1 MPYCNACGKYI
12 REGLLCPYCTRV
24 SPDDEYDPVPDEEER
39 DAASSPEELTDTSP
53 NGEEPGESEESAV
66 LTDEFQMSVDEEAAV
81 PPDPEADA
89 SEGAEAVGISHGGDA
104 PSEGNAPSGDRRSAG
119 STAGDPV
126 PELNATFRRAYA
138 RILDTEDTT
147 DRFSPRDVR
156 AHRTMA
162 ALSYLGIL
170 WAIPFFFARTSRFVR
185 FHLGQGLLLL
195 LADGITATLLGLTLL
210 LDGLAPAVSPALAAV
225 VEVIAILALILKV
238 CGVTFA
244 LRGRARE
251 LPLIGS
257 CADAA

>member
-12 REGLLCPYCTRV
+12 REGLLCPYCARV
-24 SPDDEYDPVPDEEER
+24 APDDDRYPVPDPEEMTAPLPRENEEEGT
-39 DAASSPEELTDTSP
+39 DLPPVGEGPGISAAFDTS
-53 NGEEPGESEESAV
+53 E
-66 LTDEFQMSVDEEAAV
+66 
-81 PPDPEADA
+81 
-89 SEGAEAVGISHGGDA
+89 GGDA
-104 PSEGNAPSGDRRSAG
+104 MYDEETAAPPEVGETARAGAAGGGSSACREEAPSGAAHSTGERSGKDAAPG
-119 STAGDPV
+119 
-126 PELNATFRRAYA
+126 LNATLRRAYA

-170 WAIPFFFARTSRFVR
+170 WAIPFFFARSSRFVR

-195 LADGITATLLGLTLL
+195 LADGIAATLLGLTLL
-210 LDGLAPAVSPALAAV
+210 TGSLAPAVCPALAAV
-225 VEVIAILALILKV
+225 TETIAFLSLVLKV
-238 CGVTFA
+238 CGVTYA

>member
-1 MPYCNACGKYI
+1 MP
-12 REGLLCPYCTRV
+12 
-24 SPDDEYDPVPDEEER
+24 
-39 DAASSPEELTDTSP
+39 
-53 NGEEPGESEESAV
+53 
-66 LTDEFQMSVDEEAAV
+66 
-81 PPDPEADA
+81 
-89 SEGAEAVGISHGGDA
+89 
-104 PSEGNAPSGDRRSAG
+104 
-119 STAGDPV
+119 
-126 PELNATFRRAYA
+126 
-138 RILDTEDTT
+138 
-147 DRFSPRDVR
+147 
-156 AHRTMA
+156 

-225 VEVIAILALILKV
+225 VEVIAILSLVLKI

>member
-24 SPDDEYDPVPDEEER
+24 TPDDESYPVPDEDETAAPSMTGGSGET
-39 DAASSPEELTDTSP
+39 DAPYD
-53 NGEEPGESEESAV
+53 GEEPEKADAPDSVSDAGHGTCDEETAAPPEPEESAGADAGAREE
-66 LTDEFQMSVDEEAAV
+66 TDAAPHAGAAT
-81 PPDPEADA
+81 PPDP
-89 SEGAEAVGISHGGDA
+89 
-104 PSEGNAPSGDRRSAG
+104 
-119 STAGDPV
+119 V
-126 PELNATFRRAYA
+126 PGLNATFRRAYA

-170 WAIPFFFARTSRFVR
+170 WAIPFFFARSSRFVR

-195 LADGITATLLGLTLL
+195 LADGIAATLLGLTLL
-210 LDGLAPAVSPALAAV
+210 LEGLAPAVSPALAAL
-225 VEVIAILALILKV
+225 VEVIAFFSLILKI

-244 LRGRARE
+244 MRGRARE

>member
-24 SPDDEYDPVPDEEER
+24 SPDDECYPVPDEEER
-39 DAASSPEELTDTSP
+39 EMPSPEECPDAP
-53 NGEEPGESEESAV
+53 RDGAEPEESGESAV
-66 LTDEFQMSVDEEAAV
+66 LRDGFRLSPDEETAA
-81 PPDPEADA
+81 PPDPETEIPADA
-89 SEGAEAVGISHGGDA
+89 ATGGVSHGGNA
-104 PSEGNAPSGDRRSAG
+104 EEAGNAPADDARR
-119 STAGDPV
+119 TGDPV
-126 PELNATFRRAYA
+126 PGLNATFRRAYA

-170 WAIPFFFARTSRFVR
+170 WAIPFFFARSSRFVR

-195 LADGITATLLGLTLL
+195 LADGITATLLGLALL
-210 LDGLAPAVSPALAAV
+210 LDGLAPAVSPALAAI
-225 VEVIAILALILKV
+225 VEVIAILSLILKV

-251 LPLIGS
+251 LPLIGA

>member
-1 MPYCNACGKYI
+1 MPYCNACGKNI

-39 DAASSPEELTDTSP
+39 DAASLPEEPTDTSP
-53 NGEEPGESEESAV
+53 NGEEPGKSEESAV
-66 LTDEFQMSVDEEAAV
+66 LTDEFQMSSDEEAAV

-89 SEGAEAVGISHGGDA
+89 SEGAEVGISPGGDA

-119 STAGDPV
+119 ATAGDPV

-225 VEVIAILALILKV
+225 VVVIAILSLVLKI

>member
-24 SPDDEYDPVPDEEER
+24 TPDDESYPVPDEDETPAPPMTGGSGET
-39 DAASSPEELTDTSP
+39 DAPYD
-53 NGEEPGESEESAV
+53 GEEPGKADAPDSVSDAAPGTCDEETAAPPEPEESAGADAGAEEE
-66 LTDEFQMSVDEEAAV
+66 TDAAPHAGGAT
-81 PPDPEADA
+81 PPDP
-89 SEGAEAVGISHGGDA
+89 
-104 PSEGNAPSGDRRSAG
+104 
-119 STAGDPV
+119 V
-126 PELNATFRRAYA
+126 PGLNATFRRAYA

-170 WAIPFFFARTSRFVR
+170 WAIPFFFARSSRFVR

-195 LADGITATLLGLTLL
+195 LADGIAATLLGLTLL
-210 LDGLAPAVSPALAAV
+210 LEGLAPAVSPALAAL
-225 VEVIAILALILKV
+225 VEVIAFFSLILKV

-244 LRGRARE
+244 MRGRARE

>member
-24 SPDDEYDPVPDEEER
+24 SPDDEWYPVPDEEER
-39 DAASSPEELTDTSP
+39 EASVEEQRTDAPRDGA
-53 NGEEPGESEESAV
+53 EPGEPEESAV
-66 LTDEFQMSVDEEAAV
+66 LRDGFRMPPDEETAA
-81 PPDPEADA
+81 PPDPETEIPADA
-89 SEGAEAVGISHGGDA
+89 ATGGVSHGGTA
-104 PSEGNAPSGDRRSAG
+104 GEAGNAPADDARC
-119 STAGDPV
+119 TGDPV
-126 PELNATFRRAYA
+126 PGLNATFRHVYA
-138 RILDTEDTT
+138 KILDTEDTT

-156 AHRTMA
+156 SHRTMA

-185 FHLGQGLLLL
+185 FHLGQGVLLL
-195 LADGITATLLGLTLL
+195 LADGIMATLLGITFL
-210 LDGLAPAVSPALAAV
+210 LDGLAPAVCPALAAV

-251 LPLIGS
+251 LPLIGA

>member
-12 REGLLCPYCTRV
+12 REGLLCPYCSRV
-24 SPDDEYDPVPDEEER
+24 SPTDEAYPVPDEDRTSVPPLTPAEEETNGR
-39 DAASSPEELTDTSP
+39 GALLI
-53 NGEEPGESEESAV
+53 GEEPGESEVFDAAGSLLHPTCDEDSAA
-66 LTDEFQMSVDEEAAV
+66 TSKGREAT
-81 PPDPEADA
+81 DPEASASGEGAHGTAPHAARKDA
-89 SEGAEAVGISHGGDA
+89 S
-104 PSEGNAPSGDRRSAG
+104 
-119 STAGDPV
+119 DPV
-126 PELNATFRRAYA
+126 PGLNATLRRAYA
-138 RILDTEDTT
+138 RVLDTEDTT

-195 LADGITATLLGLTLL
+195 LADGIAATLLGLTLL
-210 LDGLAPAVSPALAAV
+210 LRGLAPAVSPALAAI
-225 VEVIAILALILKV
+225 VEVIAFLSLLLKT
-238 CGVTFA
+238 CGITFA

>member
-12 REGLLCPYCTRV
+12 REGLLCPYCARV
-24 SPDDEYDPVPDEEER
+24 APDDDRYPVPDPAEMTVPPPCEDGEG
-39 DAASSPEELTDTSP
+39 TDLP
-53 NGEEPGESEESAV
+53 PVGEEPGR
-66 LTDEFQMSVDEEAAV
+66 SVV
-81 PPDPEADA
+81 SDA
-89 SEGAEAVGISHGGDA
+89 SESNGDA
-104 PSEGNAPSGDRRSAG
+104 MYDEEIAAPPEAEETMRASAAGGSSPGGGGGASEAAHTSGEHCAEDAAPG
-119 STAGDPV
+119 
-126 PELNATFRRAYA
+126 LNATLRRAYA

-170 WAIPFFFARTSRFVR
+170 WAIPFFFARSSRFVR

-195 LADGITATLLGLTLL
+195 LADGIAATLLGLTLL
-210 LDGLAPAVSPALAAV
+210 TGSLAPAVCPALAAV
-225 VEVIAILALILKV
+225 TETIAFLSLVLKV
-238 CGVTFA
+238 CGVTYA

>member
-39 DAASSPEELTDTSP
+39 DAASFPEEPTDTSP
-53 NGEEPGESEESAV
+53 NGEEPRESEESAV
-66 LTDEFQMSVDEEAAV
+66 LTDEFQMSSDEEAAV

-89 SEGAEAVGISHGGDA
+89 SEGAEVGISHGGDA

-119 STAGDPV
+119 ATAGDPV

-225 VEVIAILALILKV
+225 VEVIAILSLVLKI

>member
-39 DAASSPEELTDTSP
+39 EASVQEERTDAHRDGA
-53 NGEEPGESEESAV
+53 EPGEPEESAV
-66 LTDEFQMSVDEEAAV
+66 LHDGFRMPPDEETAA
-81 PPDPEADA
+81 PPDPEA
-89 SEGAEAVGISHGGDA
+89 EAPEDTATSGVSPDRDA
-104 PSEGNAPSGDRRSAG
+104 PSERNTPARDAQSARAI
-119 STAGDPV
+119 TGDPV
-126 PELNATFRRAYA
+126 PGLNATFRRVYA
-138 RILDTEDTT
+138 KILDTEDTT

-156 AHRTMA
+156 SHRTMA

-185 FHLGQGLLLL
+185 FHLGQGVLLL
-195 LADGITATLLGLTLL
+195 LADGITATLLGITLL
-210 LDGLAPAVSPALAAV
+210 LDGLAPAVCPALAAV
-225 VEVIAILALILKV
+225 MEVIAILALILKV

-251 LPLIGS
+251 LPLIGA

>member
-12 REGLLCPYCTRV
+12 REGLLCPYCARV
-24 SPDDEYDPVPDEEER
+24 SPDDDRYPVPD
-39 DAASSPEELTDTSP
+39 P
-53 NGEEPGESEESAV
+53 
-66 LTDEFQMSVDEEAAV
+66 DEEAAA
-81 PPDPEADA
+81 PEAGEATDA
-89 SEGAEAVGISHGGDA
+89 DGTPPVGEEPEKSGVSDPIAPRYFAECDEETAAPPEAEESAEADT
-104 PSEGNAPSGDRRSAG
+104 PAG
-119 STAGDPV
+119 SSAYAPGEEATSGARTADGGTEDAAPG
-126 PELNATFRRAYA
+126 LNATLRRAYA

-170 WAIPFFFARTSRFVR
+170 WAIPFFFARSSRFVR

-195 LADGITATLLGLTLL
+195 LADGIAATLLGLTLL
-210 LDGLAPAVSPALAAV
+210 TGSLAPAICPALAAAT
-225 VEVIAILALILKV
+225 EVIVFLSLILKV
-238 CGVTFA
+238 CGVTYA
-244 LRGRARE
+244 MRGRARE